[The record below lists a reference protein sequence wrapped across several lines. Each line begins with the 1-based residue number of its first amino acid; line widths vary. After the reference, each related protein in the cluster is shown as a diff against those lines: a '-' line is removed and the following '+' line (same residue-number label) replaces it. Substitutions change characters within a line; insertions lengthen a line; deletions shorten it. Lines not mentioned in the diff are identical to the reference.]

1 MASIVAATS
10 QVPLNLALD
19 VMTAMKSS
27 YYHPFFEYSVG
38 NLFKV
43 LQHQFLILNDA
54 DETFS
59 IGPGH
64 VPLCGWLITM
74 IKKNVD
80 LVFYFKINFLTY
92 YIVLICQ

>member
-1 MASIVAATS
+1 MASIIAATS

-19 VMTAMKSS
+19 VMTAMKGS
-27 YYHPFFEYSVG
+27 YYHPLFEYSVG

-43 LQHQFLILNDA
+43 LQHQFLILKDA

-59 IGPGH
+59 IRPGH

-74 IKKNVD
+74 IKK
-80 LVFYFKINFLTY
+80 KI
-92 YIVLICQ
+92 C